1 MTITKIENDE
11 QWHKLRSQT
20 IGGSEVGI
28 VLGCSPY
35 GTLNEL
41 FHVKRGNY
49 QPDFEGNKLM
59 QWGQA
64 FEPVIAT
71 LISGDMYWDLQHCKD
86 YHQHPEHPHLGA
98 TLDYYVVESEH
109 GPGILEIKNVSTFS
123 PDWGQ
128 NRAPAHV
135 ELQVQHQFLVVNAA
149 RKAAGLPTFKWGAIG
164 SLHSGNP
171 EDVRIMYRK
180 PDPKVHKH
188 IIEKC
193 SAFWADVEAGNE
205 PDLIAGH
212 KELDHIVEMYKQADE
227 DPDEPELI
235 DKQGDSVLDNLIAE
249 YENAKAHASQAKR
262 QQDEFKAKILHHLM
276 AIDENGVTRRIA
288 ARTGIYGVETK
299 LITVNRKPQPAKQSQ
314 QLRFTI
320 RNVEDM

>member
-11 QWHKLRSQT
+11 QWHALRQKT

-28 VLGCSPY
+28 VLGSSPY

-49 QPDFEGNKLM
+49 SPNFESKLM

-71 LISGDMYWDLQHCKD
+71 LISGEMYWELKHCRD
-86 YHQHPEHPHLGA
+86 YHQHPDHPHLGA

-123 PDWGQ
+123 PDWGK

-135 ELQVQHQFLVVNAA
+135 ELQLQHQFLVVNAA
-149 RKAAGLPTFKWGAIG
+149 RRAAGLDTYKWGAIG
-164 SLHSGNP
+164 SLHAGNP

-188 IIEKC
+188 IIEQGDK
-193 SAFWADVEAGNE
+193 FWADVQEGNE
-205 PDLIAGH
+205 PNLLGH
-212 KELDHIVEMYKQADE
+212 KELEHITEMFKQAE
-227 DPDEPELI
+227 PDKFEPELI
-235 DKQGDSVLDNLIAE
+235 DMQDDPVLDDLIMQHE
-249 YENAKAHASQAKR
+249 QHKYDKSQADRK
-262 QQDEFKAKILHHLM
+262 QKEAKAKILHHLM
-276 AIDENGVTRRIA
+276 AIDNEGVTKQMA
-288 ARTGIYGVETK
+288 ARSKNYGVETK
-299 LITVNRKPQPAKQSQ
+299 LIEVNRKPQPARTST

-320 RNVEDM
+320 REV